1 MNATGRTLWALACLV
16 CLAACLPSEE
26 ARSPAPAGEAVRIV
40 SLAPHLTELTFSA
53 GAGERLVGVV
63 EYSDYPEAALA
74 IPRVGDAFNVDLERL
89 VELAPD
95 LVLAWRSGTPAPLRD
110 KIKALGFRVVTFETL
125 TLEDVPERLVEL
137 GELIG
142 DSRLARDRAA
152 NYREAMGALRNEA
165 RGQAETRVFFQI
177 SLNPLYTVGGQHFI
191 SEIISLCGARN
202 VFDDLDELAAAVS
215 HEAVLERDPQLILS
229 DRRWLEETRAS
240 WAKYSSLSA
249 THASKVSG
257 IDADLVTRPTLRL
270 AEGARQ
276 VCAAIREARE
286 QVGSMNEGMQ

>member
-16 CLAACLPSEE
+16 CLVACLPPEE

-74 IPRVGDAFNVDLERL
+74 IPRIGDAFNVDLERL

-110 KIKALGFRVVTFETL
+110 RIEALGFRVVTFETL

-152 NYREAMGALRNEA
+152 NYREAMAALRNEA
-165 RGQAETRVFFQI
+165 RGQAKIRVFFQI

-229 DRRWLEETRAS
+229 DRRWLEETRSS
-240 WAKYSSLSA
+240 WAKYSSLGT
-249 THASKVSG
+249 THASNVSG

-276 VCAAIREARE
+276 VCTAIRAARE
-286 QVGSMNEGMQ
+286 QAGSMSEGMQ